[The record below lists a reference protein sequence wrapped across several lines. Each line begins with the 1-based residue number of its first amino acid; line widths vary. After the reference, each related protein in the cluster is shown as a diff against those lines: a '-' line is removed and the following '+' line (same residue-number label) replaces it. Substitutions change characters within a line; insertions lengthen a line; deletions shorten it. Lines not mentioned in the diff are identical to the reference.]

1 MCSARRSDMFG
12 CFYAASKL
20 VLLSAAEFAEFVGPF
35 LEPRGARTDDFFHM
49 VISRGSG
56 QKDQGTQFDLQNW
69 SRKQKVQTRA
79 GLTGRF
85 KKGLIK
91 KKKQNKKKKKKKNR
105 TPLVSSLLSLF
116 PSLPLP
122 SLPLSPLSTI
132 LPSPEANAEPLWKH
146 ARNIRMQQ
154 LVSPWGQIGSLVTV
168 SVPIFYSRRGCSPV
182 DMKVKNTS
190 IT

>member
-85 KKGLIK
+85 QKGLKKKKTKK
-91 KKKQNKKKKKKKNR
+91 KKKQKKPNAPR
-105 TPLVSSLLSLF
+105 ILPPFPLPFSSPPFS
-116 PSLPLP
+116 PSLPPFYHPPFPRSKCGAAL
-122 SLPLSPLSTI
+122 
-132 LPSPEANAEPLWKH
+132 EA
-146 ARNIRMQQ
+146 R
-154 LVSPWGQIGSLVTV
+154 
-168 SVPIFYSRRGCSPV
+168 
-182 DMKVKNTS
+182 
-190 IT
+190 

>member
-85 KKGLIK
+85 QKGLK
-91 KKKQNKKKKKKKNR
+91 KKKNKKKKKTKKTER
-105 TPLVSSLLSLF
+105 PSYPPSFPSSLLFPSLLSLSPPF
-116 PSLPLP
+116 LPSSLPP
-122 SLPLSPLSTI
+122 KQMRSRFGST
-132 LPSPEANAEPLWKH
+132 LETYACNNW
-146 ARNIRMQQ
+146 
-154 LVSPWGQIGSLVTV
+154 
-168 SVPIFYSRRGCSPV
+168 
-182 DMKVKNTS
+182 
-190 IT
+190 